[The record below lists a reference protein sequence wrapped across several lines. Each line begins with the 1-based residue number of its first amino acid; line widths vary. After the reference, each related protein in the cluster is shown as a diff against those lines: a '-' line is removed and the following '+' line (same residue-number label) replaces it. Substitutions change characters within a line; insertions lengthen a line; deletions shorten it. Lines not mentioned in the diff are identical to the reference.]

1 MLCGGWRDRW
11 PIWCLMADVV
21 ERGFYNA
28 GLFYSLFGQFIS
40 LVISNDVCVGSD
52 FADGDIVVGVF

>member
-1 MLCGGWRDRW
+1 
-11 PIWCLMADVV
+11 MADEV

-28 GLFYSLFGQFIS
+28 GLFCSLFGQFIS

-52 FADGDIVVGVF
+52 FADGDIVVGGF